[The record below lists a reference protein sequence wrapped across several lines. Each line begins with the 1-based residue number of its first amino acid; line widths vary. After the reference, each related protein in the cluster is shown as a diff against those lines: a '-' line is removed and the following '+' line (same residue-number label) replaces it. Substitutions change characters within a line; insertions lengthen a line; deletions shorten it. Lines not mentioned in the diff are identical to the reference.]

1 LNCRQSTKAEPEEK
15 RRGNKSE
22 SDPGN
27 NTGNSIDALLH
38 SLFHYLLATKTKAKA
53 ALCEK
58 RKRGRSEKKNA
69 FFIDERRETLS
80 FASRSEWFALHFALL
95 YAILFATFYDRP

>member
-1 LNCRQSTKAEPEEK
+1 VRREKEE
-15 RRGNKSE
+15 E
-22 SDPGN
+22 
-27 NTGNSIDALLH
+27 A
-38 SLFHYLLATKTKAKA
+38 
-53 ALCEK
+53 
-58 RKRGRSEKKNA
+58 KKNA